1 MRLPDTMFRQILN
14 ALGLPGAPDAGAYA
28 PDDVDL
34 NGGRRRRQR
43 HRVDAEV
50 TVRRHGVRG
59 SPLRVATLRE
69 FSAIG
74 LCVLSPDL
82 LAAGD
87 RFVAYLPAVGTA
99 GQVERYAPLLC
110 TAKSCRVSADG
121 RYRVGAEFT
130 DPAETGLEQLPF
142 LPEGYKPGLERWTR
156 TPASPWADPDPAPRR
171 ADRATVGG
179 EAVIHPCGPDD
190 GPGPA
195 ERVDVRDVS
204 PAGVAILR
212 ADPLEVGACFVL
224 RLAAEGNGNA
234 EGAGAKVVTHVCRVT
249 NVGPADGRYRIG
261 AEFVRPAAATATA
274 KSKRSP
280 AARARS

>member
-1 MRLPDTMFRQILN
+1 MLRQIFS
-14 ALGLPGAPDAGAYA
+14 ALGLPVATDGV
-28 PDDVDL
+28 PDDVDV

-69 FSAIG
+69 ISGIG

-87 RFVAYLPAVGTA
+87 RFVVYLPAVGTA

-110 TAKSCRVSADG
+110 TAKSCRVSADA

-130 DPAETGLEQLPF
+130 DPSETGLEQLPF

-156 TPASPWADPDPAPRR
+156 TPASPWADPDSAPRR
-171 ADRATVGG
+171 AERAPARG
-179 EAVIHPCGPDD
+179 EAVIHPCVADG

-195 ERVDVRDVS
+195 ECVEVRDVS
-204 PAGVAILR
+204 SAGVAILR
-212 ADPLEVGACFVL
+212 AEPMGVGDCFL
-224 RLAAEGNGNA
+224 IGLTPEGSDRVNT
-234 EGAGAKVVTHVCRVT
+234 KPVTHVCRVT

-261 AEFVRPAAATATA
+261 AEFVRSAASAAA
-274 KSKRSP
+274 KSKRPP